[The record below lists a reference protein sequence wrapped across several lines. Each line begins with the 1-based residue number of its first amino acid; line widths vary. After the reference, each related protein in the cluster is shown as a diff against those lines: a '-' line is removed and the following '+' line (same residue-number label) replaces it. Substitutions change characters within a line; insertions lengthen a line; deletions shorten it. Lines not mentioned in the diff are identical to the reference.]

1 MNTRAELKLTQ
12 NDAKASL
19 EDLRLC
25 YRLAVANDKNKLK
38 LGELLLNMA
47 QASSLSGTRKEAIH
61 FSGEAVENLKEYIP
75 GNEEDLLN

>member
-1 MNTRAELKLTQ
+1 MNTRAELKLSQ

-25 YRLAVANDKNKLK
+25 YRLAVTNEENKLK

-47 QASSLSGTRKEAIH
+47 QASSLVGTRKEALR
-61 FSGEAVENLKEYIP
+61 FSGEAVENFKEYIP
-75 GNEEDLLN
+75 VNEEDFLN